1 MKINFNNPVVVT
13 VGLALVIF
21 GIFAFITIPMLDG
34 YFFYDK
40 ELVHIKME
48 GKVALRQLWGAGLE
62 EAIKNGIIPTV
73 QLKPMGYVML
83 VLVHIGL
90 PTLVGIRFAAQ
101 ANNQRRKHGK

>member
-1 MKINFNNPVVVT
+1 MKINFNHPVVIA

-21 GIFAFITIPMLDG
+21 GIFAFMTIPMLDG

-40 ELVHIKME
+40 GLVHIKME
-48 GKVALRQLWGAGLE
+48 GKIALRQLWGAGLD
-62 EAIKNGIIPTV
+62 EAVKNGIIPTV
-73 QLKPMGYVML
+73 KLKPMGYVIL

-101 ANNQRRKHGK
+101 AKNPRKKNGK